1 MLSTIAVDEFASMV
15 CRSILTTTAA
25 AAVVI
30 LDVAFYVIILLLPVS
45 ATYLAEV
52 VGRVPAGLL
61 CMARFVACAA
71 DQ

>member
-15 CRSILTTTAA
+15 CRSILTTTA